1 MNQMTPPLLIS
12 LSLWWTY
19 LCFCALHLSRGPS
32 KKCHWC
38 RGINSSVVPQWLQ
51 FSKAFKVMAFWD
63 LADEC
68 LFTELTPF
76 IFDRHFF
83 VSLLSVSL
91 SGEEILSFKSLL
103 LSYCGCPSV
112 LLGTF
117 HSRAST
123 VWSHSNPNQ
132 GYTRTEWT
140 TKTRLSGEEL
150 PEVKGKC
157 MLILRATLETLALC

>member
-112 LLGTF
+112 SGPFTAGL
-117 HSRAST
+117 
-123 VWSHSNPNQ
+123 P
-132 GYTRTEWT
+132 
-140 TKTRLSGEEL
+140 LSGATAIRTKVIPAQNGQL
-150 PEVKGKC
+150 KPDFPERNYRK
-157 MLILRATLETLALC
+157 